1 MDEIIG
7 AAPTSSGWKTDVLAG
22 KLYLHKGTQ
31 DASYAPDPTSEKQ
44 RSRPPKTFTEIT
56 VLEQPKPDKRELA

>member
-1 MDEIIG
+1 MG
-7 AAPTSSGWKTDVLAG
+7 ADPTSSAWKADVLAG

-31 DASYAPDPTSEKQ
+31 DASYAPDPTSEEQ
-44 RSRPPKTFTEIT
+44 RSRPPKTSTEIP

>member
-1 MDEIIG
+1 MG
-7 AAPTSSGWKTDVLAG
+7 AAPTSSAWKADVLAG

-31 DASYAPDPTSEKQ
+31 DASYAPGPTSEKQ
-44 RSRPPKTFTEIT
+44 RSRPPKTSTEIP